1 MNALLEHRFPWVEGR
16 IGAVGTPTEVMT
28 VENSGSIDTGTAAMA
43 REPGPDVDA
52 LDLQAASLGAY
63 GALLKRVSDKP
74 LTFRFAWRDVTFQ
87 ALVSGRD
94 DGLRLSIEADMADVP
109 YSIEDIEARKD
120 MLAVID
126 ATGDDRLGRICVV
139 QGHKI
144 VLENEFELPENGGNT
159 INSIIATLTIMVLRA
174 TPYLEAVSD
183 YIKDVGLASPESER
197 VFQAEQRQG
206 RPGGK

>member
-1 MNALLEHRFPWVEGR
+1 MLCWSIAFPWVEGR
-16 IGAVGTPTEVMT
+16 IGAVGTADGGMT
-28 VENSGSIDTGTAAMA
+28 VENSGSIDTGTTAMA

-74 LTFRFAWRDVTFQ
+74 LTFRFAWRDVTFR

-109 YSIEDIEARKD
+109 YSVEDIETRKD

-144 VLENEFELPENGGNT
+144 VLENEFELPENSGNT

-174 TPYLEAVSD
+174 TPYLEAVGG
-183 YIKDVGLASPESER
+183 YIKDVGRASPDSER
-197 VFQAEQRQG
+197 VFQAE
-206 RPGGK
+206 K

>member
-1 MNALLEHRFPWVEGR
+1 M
-16 IGAVGTPTEVMT
+16 GAAGTSDGGVT
-28 VENSGSIDTGTAAMA
+28 VENSGTIDTGTAARA
-43 REPGPDVDA
+43 REPGPDMDA
-52 LDLQAASLGAY
+52 LDLQTASLGAY

-74 LTFRFAWRDVTFQ
+74 LTFRFTWRDVTFR

-94 DGLRLSIEADMADVP
+94 DGLRLSIETDMADVP
-109 YSIEDIEARKD
+109 YSVEDIETRKD

-144 VLENEFELPENGGNT
+144 VLENEFELPENAGNT
-159 INSIIATLTIMVLRA
+159 INSIITTLTIMVLRA

-183 YIKDVGLASPESER
+183 YIKDVGAASPESER
-197 VFQAEQRQG
+197 VFQAEKRQD
-206 RPGGK
+206 RPAGK